1 MKRPKTIDDILD
13 GWIGDLERDGTI
25 TRWKLEQKREQNLKK
40 KKRANRRLSRTIN
53 QGKKVTEIF
62 EEMYPSPARGK

>member
-25 TRWKLEQKREQNLKK
+25 TRWEADKKLKAQGRKL
-40 KKRANRRLSRTIN
+40 RRLER
-53 QGKKVTEIF
+53 
-62 EEMYPSPARGK
+62 EERAIRETLVQMGLENSA